1 VALYDRIG
9 VGYDSTRSADPY
21 LLSRILHHLRP
32 TARARYLDVGCGT
45 GNYTIAM
52 RRAGVAIA
60 GIDASA
66 TMLTRARQKEPAL
79 ACARAIAEALPFRG
93 ELFAGATCIWAH
105 HHFSDPVAGFR
116 EIRRVLAPGARI
128 VVFSCT
134 AEQIRGYWLVEYFP
148 AMMERAVRAH
158 IGIDGAGVLG
168 AAGFT
173 VECEESYEIAA
184 DLKDLFLYSGKHRPE
199 LYLDPRIRAGISA
212 FARAD
217 DHEAIDR
224 GLERL
229 KSDIAS
235 GRIAEVIRRFEHD
248 RGDCMFTIATK

>member
-1 VALYDRIG
+1 MVLYDRIG

-32 TARARYLDVGCGT
+32 AAGARYLDVGCGT

-52 RRAGVAIA
+52 FRAGVAIA

-66 TMLTRARQKEPAL
+66 TMLARAREKERSLPCCL
-79 ACARAIAEALPFRG
+79 ATAEALPFRD
-93 ELFAGATCIWAH
+93 LQFAGAVCIWAH

-134 AEQIRGYWLVEYFP
+134 AEQIRGYWLAEYFP

-158 IGIDGAGVLG
+158 IGID
-168 AAGFT
+168 AAGLLRTAGFR
-173 VECEESYEIAA
+173 VECEESYEIAD
-184 DLKDLFLYSGKHRPE
+184 DLTDLFLYSGKHRPE
-199 LYLDPRIRAGISA
+199 LYLDPRMRAGISA

-217 DHEAIDR
+217 VPDAIDR

-229 KSDIAS
+229 GSDIAS
-235 GRIAEVIRRFEHD
+235 GQIAGVMRRFAHD